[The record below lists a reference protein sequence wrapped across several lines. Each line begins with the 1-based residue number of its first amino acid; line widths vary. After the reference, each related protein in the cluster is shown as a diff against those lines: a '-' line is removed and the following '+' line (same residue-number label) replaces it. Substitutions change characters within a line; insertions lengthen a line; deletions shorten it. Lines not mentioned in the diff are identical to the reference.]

1 MAQIN
6 PRSIPAAALQ
16 HLLDNGYSPALAR
29 IFAAR
34 GITDSKQLDTT
45 FAGLLPFDSLKNAG
59 EMARLLAD
67 AISAQKKLMVIADYD
82 ADGATACAVAVRGL
96 RAFGAH
102 IDFIV
107 PNRFEYGY
115 GLTPEIVQLAAQLP
129 LRYGSEKPITGREAA
144 KQLLP
149 QSAGFAI
156 TSDLSRVVS
165 SASRMASSFISN
177 VSQLHPDILITV
189 DNGIASVEGVA
200 EANRLGMKVFITDHH
215 LPGDAL
221 PDAAC
226 IVNPNQPGCGFPS
239 KNLAGV
245 GVMFYVLLALRAEL
259 RSRGAF
265 DETSPLS
272 PDETTSHSTRPSNN
286 ASQVAGYSPS
296 PASGRGEFAPYPL
309 PPAGEGGAQRRES
322 VRRKEP
328 NLASLL
334 DLVALGTVADV
345 VKLDQNNRILVQQG
359 LQRIRAGRA
368 CAGINALLQVAK
380 RNPVRASSQDLG
392 FTVGP
397 RLNAAGRLDDMS
409 LGINCLL
416 TDNAGSALQI
426 AAKLDAL
433 NRERRSIETDMQ
445 DSALAS
451 LEHIDPKDNFSLT
464 LFDKTWHQGVIG
476 ILASRLKDKFHRPT
490 IAFARSN
497 DVEIK
502 GSGRSIA
509 GLHLRDAL
517 DLVSKRHPSLI
528 RKFGGH
534 AAAAGL
540 SIAEADFENFVVA
553 FEQVASELLSETDLA
568 QRIETDG
575 ALETAEMN
583 LEVARLLDEHVW
595 GQGFPAP
602 QFSDKFV
609 VQNQRVVGEK
619 HLKLQLRHVTDE
631 ATSHSTSRGN
641 DPRQVAG
648 YGEASRLRE
657 QMLGG
662 PSRASKPNS
671 TVSGPILN
679 NQGKLIEA
687 ILFGH
692 NEPLPEQIHAVYS
705 LSVNEYNGTQSV
717 QLIVRHWRDVKK

>member
-1 MAQIN
+1 MTKIT
-6 PRSIPAAALQ
+6 PRNIPAQAAH
-16 HLLDNGYSPALAR
+16 HLRDKGYSPALAN

-45 FAGLLPFDSLKNAG
+45 FAGLLPFNALKNAG
-59 EMARLLAD
+59 EMAHLLAD
-67 AISAQKKLMVIADYD
+67 AIAAKKKLMVIADYD
-82 ADGATACAVAVRGL
+82 ADGATACAAAVRGL
-96 RAFGAH
+96 RAFGAN

-115 GLTPEIVQLAAQLP
+115 GLTPEIVRLAA
-129 LRYGSEKPITGREAA
+129 K
-144 KQLLP
+144 K
-149 QSAGFAI
+149 
-156 TSDLSRVVS
+156 
-165 SASRMASSFISN
+165 N
-177 VSQLHPDILITV
+177 PDILITV

-200 EANRLGMKVFITDHH
+200 EANRLGMQVLVTDHH
-215 LPGDAL
+215 LPGDTL

-226 IVNPNQPGCGFPS
+226 IVNPNQPGCAFPS

-259 RSRGAF
+259 RTRGAF
-265 DETSPLS
+265 
-272 PDETTSHSTRPSNN
+272 
-286 ASQVAGYSPS
+286 A
-296 PASGRGEFAPYPL
+296 
-309 PPAGEGGAQRRES
+309 AQA
-322 VRRKEP
+322 EP
-328 NLASLL
+328 KLAELL
-334 DLVALGTVADV
+334 DLVALGTIADV
-345 VKLDQNNRILVQQG
+345 VRLDQNNRILVQQG
-359 LQRIRAGRA
+359 LLRIRAGRA

-380 RNPVRASSQDLG
+380 KDPARVSSQDLG

-416 TDNAGSALQI
+416 TDDASNALQI

-445 DSALAS
+445 ENALAA

-464 LFDKTWHQGVIG
+464 LFDESWHQGVIG

-490 IAFARSN
+490 IAFARSS
-497 DVEIK
+497 DGEIK

-540 SIAEADFENFVVA
+540 SIAETDYANFVAA
-553 FEQVASELLSETDLA
+553 FEKVCGELLDANDLA

-575 ALETAEMN
+575 ALDVAEMN
-583 LEVARLLDEHVW
+583 MEVARILDRQVW

-602 QFSDKFV
+602 LFNDDFT

-619 HLKLQLRHVTDE
+619 HLKLKL
-631 ATSHSTSRGN
+631 STSGATY
-641 DPRQVAG
+641 DAIHFFFAG
-648 YGEASRLRE
+648 PVPANIS
-657 QMLGG
+657 
-662 PSRASKPNS
+662 
-671 TVSGPILN
+671 
-679 NQGKLIEA
+679 
-687 ILFGH
+687 
-692 NEPLPEQIHAVYS
+692 AVYS
-705 LSVNEYNGTQSV
+705 LSINEYNGNSSL
-717 QLIVRHWRDVKK
+717 QLIVRHWKPTEEYCHEKSPD

>member
-1 MAQIN
+1 MIEITS
-6 PRSIPAAALQ
+6 RDFSAAAVR
-16 HLLDNGYSPALAR
+16 HLRDRGYPSALAK

-45 FAGLLPFDSLKNAG
+45 FAGLLPFDSLQNAQ

-67 AISAQKKLMVIADYD
+67 AIASKKKLMVIADYD

-102 IDFIV
+102 VDFIV

-115 GLTPEIVQLAAQLP
+115 GLTPEIVQLAAQ
-129 LRYGSEKPITGREAA
+129 
-144 KQLLP
+144 
-149 QSAGFAI
+149 SA
-156 TSDLSRVVS
+156 
-165 SASRMASSFISN
+165 
-177 VSQLHPDILITV
+177 PDILITV
-189 DNGIASVEGVA
+189 DNGIASVDGVA
-200 EANRLGMKVFITDHH
+200 EANRLGMQVMITDHH
-215 LPGDAL
+215 LPGDTL

-226 IVNPNQPGCGFPS
+226 IVNPNQPGCAFPS

-259 RSRGAF
+259 RIRGQMT
-265 DETSPLS
+265 EV
-272 PDETTSHSTRPSNN
+272 R
-286 ASQVAGYSPS
+286 
-296 PASGRGEFAPYPL
+296 GRKLVE
-309 PPAGEGGAQRRES
+309 
-322 VRRKEP
+322 
-328 NLASLL
+328 LL

-380 RNPVRASSQDLG
+380 KDPARVSSQDLG

-397 RLNAAGRLDDMS
+397 RLNAAGRLDDMG

-416 TDNAGSALQI
+416 TNDAATAMQI
-426 AAKLDAL
+426 ATKLDAL

-445 DSALAS
+445 YSALAA
-451 LEHIDPKDNFSLT
+451 LEQIDPKDNFSLT
-464 LFDKTWHQGVIG
+464 LFDETWHQGVIG
-476 ILASRLKDKFHRPT
+476 ILASHLKDKFHRPT

-497 DVEIK
+497 NGEIK

-509 GLHLRDAL
+509 RLHLRDAL
-517 DLVSKRHPSLI
+517 DLVSKRHPALI
-528 RKFGGH
+528 KKFGGH

-540 SIAEADFENFVVA
+540 SIAEADFDDFVAA
-553 FEQVASELLSETDLA
+553 FEKVSSELLDASDLA

-575 ALETAEMN
+575 ALDIAEMN
-583 LEVARLLDEHVW
+583 LEVANLLDEQVW

-609 VQNQRVVGEK
+609 VQNQRVVGER
-619 HLKLQLRHVTDE
+619 HLKL
-631 ATSHSTSRGN
+631 
-641 DPRQVAG
+641 
-648 YGEASRLRE
+648 RL
-657 QMLGG
+657 G
-662 PSRASKPNS
+662 A
-671 TVSGPILN
+671 
-679 NQGKLIEA
+679 QGKLIEA
-687 ILFGH
+687 ILFRH

-705 LSVNEYNGTQSV
+705 LSVNEYNGTQSL
-717 QLIVRHWRDVKK
+717 QLIVRHWQSVKG